1 MSWIKIK
8 GEALQR
14 LQKRLE
20 MPPQCSL
27 VEASTLQPPFYQNGE
42 LVQMND
48 GLGPVYMVAA
58 GPGEI
63 STRAYYPLNGTNS
76 AIQAAIEAAILVS
89 ADVWSAGQRHFC

>member
-1 MSWIKIK
+1 
-8 GEALQR
+8 
-14 LQKRLE
+14 
-20 MPPQCSL
+20 
-27 VEASTLQPPFYQNGE
+27 
-42 LVQMND
+42 
-48 GLGPVYMVAA
+48 MVAA